1 MSGQPFDDDAERPGE
16 DLPEELSPLGPDAE
30 AEDGEPTED
39 ELIADELTQLDEAE
53 ELAGGAPEPEPDL
66 ADARFS
72 AESVH
77 AELRGRAPETEMA
90 PRLDAMRMAMDFLGD
105 PAHAAPVIHL
115 TGTNGKT
122 STARMVERLLM
133 AHDLRPGRYT
143 SPHLAHVTERISVDG
158 EPVDAETFVRTWDE
172 IRPFVLMVDERLEAA
187 GEVPLTEFEAMTA
200 LAFAVFANAPVDV
213 VVLEVGLGGA
223 WDATNVADAAV
234 SVVTPIDLDHTGML
248 GETVE
253 EIATE
258 KAGIIKDGG
267 FLVSAVQQPG
277 VAEILLDAARAHQ
290 APFRFEGVEFGV
302 TDRVPGVGGQ
312 LIAVQG
318 IAGTT
323 YRDIALP
330 LLGAH
335 QAENASLAI
344 AAVEAFIGGGEKP
357 LSEELVRAGL
367 EEVSSPGRL
376 EVAGSG
382 PTVVLDA
389 AHNVHGV
396 RASAEAVLESFQ
408 MRRLAL
414 VVGILEDKDA
424 LSMLEAMRERYAESR
439 EFDAR
444 LYVTASTSQRAIPAE
459 RLAELALAAGFDED
473 DLEVHEHLD
482 DALSAVVQDAA
493 AGEDL
498 DGTVLVTGSITV
510 VGEAR
515 TLLGL

>member
-1 MSGQPFDDDAERPGE
+1 MDA
-16 DLPEELSPLGPDAE
+16 
-30 AEDGEPTED
+30 
-39 ELIADELTQLDEAE
+39 Q
-53 ELAGGAPEPEPDL
+53 
-66 ADARFS
+66 FS
-72 AESVH
+72 AESVY
-77 AELRGRAPETEMA
+77 AELRGRAPESQMA
-90 PRLDAMRMAMDFLGD
+90 PRLDAMRLAMDFLGD

-143 SPHLAHVTERISVDG
+143 SPHLSRVTERISVDG

-213 VVLEVGLGGA
+213 VVLEVGLGGT

-277 VAEILLDAARAHQ
+277 VAEILLDAARAHD

-312 LIAVQG
+312 VIAVQG
-318 IAGTT
+318 IAGT
-323 YRDIALP
+323 YRDLALP
-330 LLGAH
+330 LFGAH

-344 AAVEAFIGGGEKP
+344 AAVEAFLGGGERP

-367 EEVSSPGRL
+367 EEVTSPGRL
-376 EVAGSG
+376 EVAGTD

-389 AHNVHGV
+389 AHNVHGIT
-396 RASAEAVLESFQ
+396 ASAAAVLESFQ
-408 MRRLAL
+408 AKRLDL
-414 VVGILEDKDA
+414 VVGILDDKDA
-424 LSMLEAMRERYAESR
+424 LSMFEVMRERYAEST

-444 LYVTASTSQRAIPAE
+444 LYVTASTSPRAIPAE

-473 DLEVHEHLD
+473 DVEVHERLD
-482 DALSAVVQDAA
+482 DALSAAVQDAA
-493 AGEDL
+493 SGDDL
-498 DGTVLVTGSITV
+498 DGAVLVTGSITV